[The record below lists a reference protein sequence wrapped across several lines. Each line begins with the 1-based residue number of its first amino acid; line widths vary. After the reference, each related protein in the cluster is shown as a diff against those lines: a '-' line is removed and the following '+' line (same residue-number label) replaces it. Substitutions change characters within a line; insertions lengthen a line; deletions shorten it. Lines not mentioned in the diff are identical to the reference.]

1 MSTNELINKLMV
13 TFLDEVIP
21 DAEVQVK
28 SDVANQ
34 VAAMLVNED
43 SVANIEQLS
52 NVAQELAKRYKNTPR
67 DIANVIAYLA
77 EVLDLPAVELSQAE
91 QDLLTKLTAKL
102 ASGKL
107 AVVNLDDEALKQGLP
122 AFADKHNGGFS
133 FNSQSGCFIRFSD
146 NKQMLFTSD
155 DQNVIRAEI
164 DFDEGVVVAK
174 SLPNYTVQTLIEDV
188 NATMETPYQIKLM
201 EQRENV
207 TLDNITEEKVLQ
219 YLDGNKNVL
228 VDNPN
233 INTQAVLNLI
243 INNYA
248 IENELQLNDKRITI
262 PNATEI
268 MRTIHEYMVDL
279 HSPKADES
287 VPLVEQAVEQ
297 TVEQPAVAAEPV
309 ETAAQTETVN
319 NVEDAAHIVI
329 ESLKKQPNKILELL
343 QNSDNDYSGALNKYV
358 SNAVPTVLSNP
369 AALNDVQK
377 EQVAG
382 VVNSKASEIYQV
394 AEEYRQAEKQRYEQS
409 RNKFTK
415 DEVMAVI
422 NAHPSHVD
430 FMNQLNVSASYI
442 ADKIVE
448 YFNDNGVD
456 LSLNTSRDSTIL
468 NTLYMLA
475 LYEYNVEAIGNEEFR
490 RVNVPNTENLIFDT
504 KFFKTLI
511 KKNFTR
517 VDVQDDDVV
526 FALNKD
532 LESSKSFLDLSGET
546 LTTILGLLDQKQCM
560 RVMAMYVIRGAD
572 IPSHDFNAET
582 DEINVQMSYATLA
595 VISSSKA
602 DILYIQT
609 GKGEPTVARSEL
621 VHTVPTR
628 MKLVDFLDM

>member
-77 EVLDLPAVELSQAE
+77 EVLDLPAVELTQAE

-102 ASGKL
+102 VTGKL
-107 AVVNLDDEALKQGLP
+107 AVVNIDDETLKNGLP

-133 FNSQSGCFIRFSD
+133 FNGQSGCFICFSD

-207 TLDNITEEKVLQ
+207 TLDDITEEKVIG
-219 YLDGNKNVL
+219 YLEANKSVL

-248 IENELQLNDKRITI
+248 MENELQLNDKRITI
-262 PNATEI
+262 PNATDI
-268 MRTIHEYMVDL
+268 MNTIHAYMVDL
-279 HSPKADES
+279 HTPKAEA
-287 VPLVEQAVEQ
+287 LE
-297 TVEQPAVAAEPV
+297 EPV
-309 ETAAQTETVN
+309 EVAVRAPEPVQREQAEPQVETVS
-319 NVEDAAHIVI
+319 NVEEAAHIVI

-358 SNAVPTVLSNP
+358 VNAVPTVLSNP
-369 AALNDVQK
+369 AALNDAQK
-377 EQVAG
+377 AQVAT
-382 VVNSKASEIYQV
+382 VVSNKSSEIYQA
-394 AEEYRQAEKQRYEQS
+394 AEEHRQAEKQRYEQS

-415 DEVMAVI
+415 EEVMDVI
-422 NAHPSHVD
+422 NSHPSHVD
-430 FMNQLNVSASYI
+430 FMDQLNVSASYI
-442 ADKIVE
+442 ADKIVD

-456 LSLNTSRDSTIL
+456 LSISTSRDSTIL

-475 LYEYNVEAIGNEEFR
+475 LYEYNIEAIGNEEFR
-490 RVNVPNTENLIFDT
+490 RINVPISENLIFDT

-526 FALNKD
+526 FALNKE
-532 LESSKSFLDLSGET
+532 LENSKSFLDLSSDT
-546 LTTILGLLDQKQCM
+546 LTTILKLLDQKQCM
-560 RVMAMYVIRGAD
+560 RIMSMYVIRGAD
-572 IPSHDFNAET
+572 IPSHEYNAEK
-582 DEINVQMSYATLA
+582 DELNVQMNYATLA

-628 MKLVDFLDM
+628 MKLVDFLDME

>member
-107 AVVNLDDEALKQGLP
+107 AVVNLDDETLKNGLP

-155 DQNVIRAEI
+155 NQNVIRAEI

-174 SLPNYTVQTLIEDV
+174 ALPNYAVQDLINDV
-188 NATMETPYQIKLM
+188 NATMETPYKIKLM
-201 EQRENV
+201 EERENV

-268 MRTIHEYMVDL
+268 MRTIHEYMVGL
-279 HSPKADES
+279 HTPKADET
-287 VPLVEQAVEQ
+287 VPAVEQ
-297 TVEQPAVAAEPV
+297 LVDQPAVVAEAV
-309 ETAAQTETVN
+309 ETVAQTETVG

-358 SNAVPTVLSNP
+358 VNAVPTVLSNP
-369 AALNDVQK
+369 AALNDAQK
-377 EQVAG
+377 EQVAA

-442 ADKIVE
+442 ADKIVD

-517 VDVQDDDVV
+517 IDVQDDDVV
-526 FALNKD
+526 FALNKE
-532 LESSKSFLDLSGET
+532 LETSKSFLDLSGET
-546 LTTILGLLDQKQCM
+546 LTTILGLLEQKQCM
-560 RVMAMYVIRGAD
+560 RVMAMYIIRGAD

>member
-1 MSTNELINKLMV
+1 MSANELINKLMV

-21 DAEVQVK
+21 DAELQVK

-77 EVLDLPAVELSQAE
+77 EVLDLPPVELSQAE
-91 QDLLTKLTAKL
+91 QDLLSKLTEKL
-102 ASGKL
+102 VTGKL
-107 AVVNLDDEALKQGLP
+107 AVVNIDDETLKQGLP

-133 FNSQSGCFIRFSD
+133 FNSKSGCFIRFSD

-174 SLPNYTVQTLIEDV
+174 ALPAYAVQDLINDV
-188 NATMETPYQIKLM
+188 NATMETPYKIKLM
-201 EQRENV
+201 EERENV
-207 TLDNITEEKVLQ
+207 ALDNITEEKVLQ
-219 YLDGNKNVL
+219 YLDNNKTVL

-248 IENELQLNDKRITI
+248 IENGLQLNDKRITI

-279 HSPKADES
+279 HTPKADET
-287 VPLVEQAVEQ
+287 VPAVEQ
-297 TVEQPAVAAEPV
+297 LVEQPAVVAESV
-309 ETAAQTETVN
+309 ETVEPTETVS

-358 SNAVPTVLSNP
+358 ANAVPTVLSNP
-369 AALNDVQK
+369 ATLNDAQK
-377 EQVAG
+377 EQVAA
-382 VVNSKASEIYQV
+382 VVSGKSSEIYQA
-394 AEEYRQAEKQRYEQS
+394 AEEYRQAEKQHYEQS

-415 DEVMAVI
+415 DEVMTVI

-442 ADKIVE
+442 ADKIVD

-456 LSLNTSRDSTIL
+456 LSLSTSRDTTIL

-490 RVNVPNTENLIFDT
+490 RVNVPNSENLIFDT

-560 RVMAMYVIRGAD
+560 RVMAMYIIRGAD

-582 DEINVQMSYATLA
+582 DEINVQMRYATLA

>member
-1 MSTNELINKLMV
+1 MSANELINKLMV

-21 DAEVQVK
+21 DAELQVK

-102 ASGKL
+102 VAGKL

-174 SLPNYTVQTLIEDV
+174 SLPNYAVQDLINDV
-188 NATMETPYQIKLM
+188 NATMETPYKIKLM
-201 EQRENV
+201 EERENV

-219 YLDGNKNVL
+219 YLDNNKTVL

-279 HSPKADES
+279 HTPKADES
-287 VPLVEQAVEQ
+287 VPAVEQLVEQPVVVAESVE
-297 TVEQPAVAAEPV
+297 TVEP
-309 ETAAQTETVN
+309 TETVS

-358 SNAVPTVLSNP
+358 ANAVPTVLSNP
-369 AALNDVQK
+369 VALNDAQK
-377 EQVAG
+377 EQVAA

-394 AEEYRQAEKQRYEQS
+394 AEEHRQAEKIRYEQS

-415 DEVMAVI
+415 EEVMAVI

-442 ADKIVE
+442 ADKIVD

-490 RVNVPNTENLIFDT
+490 RINVPISENLIFDT

-517 VDVQDDDVV
+517 IDVQDDDVV
-526 FALNKD
+526 FALNKE
-532 LESSKSFLDLSGET
+532 LEASKSFLDLSGET
-546 LTTILGLLDQKQCM
+546 LTTILGLLDQKQCTRIM
-560 RVMAMYVIRGAD
+560 SMYIIRGAD